1 MRNFDKIAL
10 LVFLAGFIGLS
21 ALIAGCGNP
30 KSSARIV
37 CTTGMVRD
45 VVQTLVG
52 TNETVVA
59 LMGSGVDPHLYDPL
73 GPDIAALN
81 SAEIVFY
88 TGLHLEGKMGELL
101 EDLEK
106 KGKTVV
112 AVGEAIPENL
122 LIKEGGG
129 AKDFDPHVWMSVST
143 WTEIID
149 PVLDTLSK
157 AQPGKA
163 DAFGANAA
171 ALRAELAAFGANSAA
186 LRAELAELDGY
197 VKKCIGAI
205 PPDARILITAHDA
218 FAYFGRDYG
227 LEVEG
232 IQGISTDDEA
242 GLERINELVDL
253 LVTRKIPAVF
263 VESTVPPKHVAA
275 LIEGAKSKGHDVRI
289 GGELFSD
296 AMGADGS
303 YEGTYLGMIDHNAT
317 IISRALGGADAAPE
331 KGRTGKLSGEQK

>member
-1 MRNFDKIAL
+1 MKKYVPIAL

-81 SAEIVFY
+81 SADIVFY

-129 AKDFDPHVWMSVST
+129 EKDFDPHVWMSVST

-157 AQPGKA
+157 AEPGKA
-163 DAFGANAA
+163 TAFGANA
-171 ALRAELAAFGANSAA
+171 AA

-197 VKKCIGAI
+197 VKKSIGAI
-205 PPDARILITAHDA
+205 PEDSRMLITAHDA

-242 GLERINELVDL
+242 GVQRINELVDL
-253 LVTRKIPAVF
+253 LVARKIPSVF

-296 AMGADGS
+296 AMGADGT

-331 KGRTGKLSGEQK
+331 KGRTGKLSGEHE

>member
-1 MRNFDKIAL
+1 MRISKPIT
-10 LVFLAGFIGLS
+10 LS
-21 ALIAGCGNP
+21 ALLCGLVGLSLLVAGCGKP
-30 KSSARIV
+30 KSSARVV

-52 TNETVVA
+52 PDETVLA

-81 SAEIVFY
+81 GADIVFY
-88 TGLHLEGKMGELL
+88 TGLHLEGKMGVLL

-122 LIKEGGG
+122 LLKEGEGEK
-129 AKDFDPHVWMSVST
+129 AFDPHVWMSVPT

-149 PVLDTLSK
+149 PVLAALSK
-157 AQPGKA
+157 AEPAKA
-163 DAFGANAA
+163 DAFKGRAD
-171 ALRAELAAFGANSAA
+171 ALRT
-186 LRAELAELDGY
+186 ELAELDAY
-197 VKKCIGAI
+197 VKKSIAAI
-205 PPDARILITAHDA
+205 PEDARMLVTAHDA
-218 FAYFGRDYG
+218 FAYFGKEYG
-227 LEVEG
+227 MEVEG

-242 GLERINELVDL
+242 GVQRINQLVEL
-253 LVTRKIPAVF
+253 LVERKIPAVF
-263 VESTVPPKHVAA
+263 VESTVPPKHVKA
-275 LIEGAKSKGHDVRI
+275 LIEGAKSKGHEVRV

-296 AMGADGS
+296 AMGADGT

-317 IISRALGGADAAPE
+317 TIAHALGGADAAPA
-331 KGRTGKLSGEQK
+331 KGRSGKLAHGGTEAPE